1 MCIGGGGGTSKS
13 IGEGGGGGGDFS
25 HNTVRHVKPFSV
37 SNSVKQHLNIRLPE
51 IKDVSIIDKVAQIVF
66 PMTFLIFNCIYW
78 AYYQYY
84 R

>member
-1 MCIGGGGGTSKS
+1 MVLFYLMCIGGNGGGAGGNKS
-13 IGEGGGGGGDFS
+13 LGDGDFS

-66 PMTFLIFNCIYW
+66 PIE
-78 AYYQYY
+78 
-84 R
+84 